1 MGLVWRV
8 VKLTVGDLVEEVFW
22 LILLNILWCILAVL
36 VLPMPFATAG
46 LAWVAATIGEGKV
59 VSLRTFIEGGRRLWK
74 PAYLWGL
81 ANLVVAAIFWLNF
94 AFYYNQPASW
104 AAIARLLVVAVAL
117 WWVAM
122 QFYTFPF
129 LIVQEEPSLK
139 MAYRNSMIL
148 MISQP
153 VLAGAV
159 FLVVV
164 LLSVV
169 SYLLKMFPL
178 VVLYFVLLSLLAN
191 RTVVE
196 TIKVQ
201 QEKEEETP

>member
-8 VKLTVGDLVEEVFW
+8 VRLTVGDLVEEVFW

-59 VSLRTFIEGGRRLWK
+59 ISLRTFIEGGRRLWK

-81 ANLVVAAIFWLNF
+81 ANLAAGAIIWLNF
-94 AFYYNQPASW
+94 SFYYNHPASW
-104 AAIARLLVVAVAL
+104 AIFPRLLVVAVAL
-117 WWVAM
+117 WWVAV

-148 MISQP
+148 IIAQP

-159 FLVVV
+159 FVVVV

-178 VVLYFVLLSLLAN
+178 VMFYFAVLALLAN

-196 TIKVQ
+196 TINLQ
-201 QEKEEETP
+201 KEEETP